1 MLGVV
6 DNGERPVL
14 RLQVV
19 KARPTFE
26 AWKLVSLYFSLPV
39 SLPMRSANHAVHS
52 AAVSLRTM
60 R

>member
-1 MLGVV
+1 
-6 DNGERPVL
+6 
-14 RLQVV
+14 
-19 KARPTFE
+19 
-26 AWKLVSLYFSLPV
+26 LPV